1 LDVRRLKQGVH
12 MLRRQSID
20 VGSLVVRLVGQADY
34 LETREVRVETEP
46 VVIAADETKVRRM
59 VENLL
64 TNAAKHTPEGTPVW
78 VKVSAQPDG
87 ALISVEDAGPGIP
100 DEDKASLFEEFT
112 TGDAARDSATPGL
125 GVGLSLVARFA
136 ELHGGRAW
144 AEDRPDGGSAFRI
157 FLPKDAPTDQRQ

>member
-1 LDVRRLKQGVH
+1 
-12 MLRRQSID
+12 MLQRQSID
-20 VGSLVVRLVGQADY
+20 VGSLVVKLVGQADY

-46 VVIAADETKVRRM
+46 VVISADETKVRRM

-64 TNAAKHTPEGTPVW
+64 TNVAKHTPEGTPVW

-87 ALISVEDAGPGIP
+87 ALISVEDAGPGIAE
-100 DEDKASLFEEFT
+100 EDRASLFEEFT
-112 TGDAARDSATPGL
+112 TGDTARESASPGL

-144 AEDRPDGGSAFRI
+144 VEDRPDGGSAFRI
-157 FLPKDAPTDQRQ
+157 FLPKAPATD